1 MTQQIPTKARVMIA
15 SAVVFS
21 LGAVAAG
28 LKEHASQSWTLF
40 PIVLAAAVL
49 ASRFK
54 VKLPGMTT
62 TMSGSLPVI
71 LYSILH
77 LGLLGSLA
85 VGAAA
90 GLTQSLSSS
99 GQKARPVQMLFNAC
113 ALLNATAL
121 GYWMFHY
128 QALQASTAAHMLA
141 LALASAVYFLANTT
155 PIAAIVSLVEGSNAM
170 ALWHKVFLWS
180 FPNYVIGA
188 GLAAIASAFS
198 SAAGWAAMT
207 AIIAVL
213 FGVYQSYKLFVG
225 RSELAQPKPM
235 SMAAG
240 AR

>member
-1 MTQQIPTKARVMIA
+1 MTQIPTKARVMIA

-21 LGAVAAG
+21 LYAVTAG
-28 LKEHASQSWTLF
+28 FREHANQSWTLL
-40 PIVLAAAVL
+40 PVLLAAAVL
-49 ASRFK
+49 TSRFK

-85 VGAAA
+85 VGAIA
-90 GLTQSLSSS
+90 GLAQTLSSS
-99 GQKARPVQMLFNAC
+99 GQKTRPVQMLFNAS

-128 QALQASTAAHMLA
+128 KPLQASTAAQMLA
-141 LALASAVYFLANTT
+141 LVLASAVYFLANTT
-155 PIAAIVSLVEGSNAM
+155 PIAGIISVVEGRNAL

-198 SAAGWAAMT
+198 TAAGWAAMT
-207 AIIAVL
+207 AVVAAL
-213 FGVYQSYKLFVG
+213 FGVYQSYKLFVD
-225 RSELAQPKPM
+225 RSEQTQSKPL
-235 SMAAG
+235 SMAA
-240 AR
+240 AAQ